1 MKSEELRVELIYDAD
16 CPNAAEARVRLREV
30 MTTLGHLQKWQE
42 WDRGDSGSPSYALE
56 YGSPTI
62 LVNGKDVAGIE
73 PSGEVSSCRLYQDS
87 SGGFQGAPP
96 TEMIEAALA
105 GC

>member
-1 MKSEELRVELIYDAD
+1 MNSEELKVELIYDAD
-16 CPNAAEARVRLREV
+16 CPNAAEARARLREV
-30 MTTLGHLQKWQE
+30 MTTLGHLPKWQE
-42 WDRGDSGSPSYALE
+42 WDRSDSASPSYALN

-62 LVNGKDVAGIE
+62 LVNGKDVAGVDSSDE
-73 PSGEVSSCRLYQDS
+73 ASSCRLYRDT

>member
-1 MKSEELRVELIYDAD
+1 MNSEELKVELIYDAD
-16 CPNAAEARVRLREV
+16 CPNAAEARTRLREV
-30 MTTLGHLQKWQE
+30 MTALGHPLNWRE
-42 WDRGDSGSPSYALE
+42 WDRGDSASPSYALT

-73 PSGEVSSCRLYQDS
+73 PSGEVSSCRLYRDS

-96 TEMIEAALA
+96 TKMIEAALA